1 MCRLFGL
8 TAGHARVLAAFWL
21 LDAPDSLVRRT
32 PSCGSRVRI
41 PTARASAGST
51 SRADRTWRSS
61 RSPPTTT
68 PAFATEAH
76 ARHSATFVAHVRKAT
91 GTPIAPRNTHPF
103 TLDGRIFAH
112 NGVVGDLPRLE
123 RHLGHDMSLVRGD
136 TDSERLFALVTR
148 EIRRAEGD
156 VGAGIRA
163 ALAWI
168 AAELPVV
175 SANAVLAE
183 PGRLWAWRHPAAH
196 ELWVLDRAAD
206 GARLDHRSSLGT
218 RVTSDHLAD
227 TLSVVVA
234 SERLDDGPWQLLEPG
249 DLLAVGTDLRLERAA
264 LLPGGS

>member
-21 LDAPDSLVRRT
+21 LDAPDSLVRQ
-32 PSCGSRVRI
+32 SRENPDGTGLGWFDEQGRPHVEKQ
-41 PTARASAGST
+41 PLA
-51 SRADRTWRSS
+51 ADHD
-61 RSPPTTT
+61 

-227 TLSVVVA
+227 TPSVVVA
-234 SERLDDGPWQLLEPG
+234 SERLDDGPWQLRESG
-249 DLLAVGTDLRLERAA
+249 DLLAVGTDLRLERTA